1 MMRAATSLALCVLL
15 LVPASCKKQE
25 TAGVSAD
32 APAASVGVDLTPEQL
47 GELGAKIKKNPADAS
62 KLLSERGL
70 TEESFEAAIRSVTE
84 NKEAS
89 QRYTAAFRAAENG

>member
-15 LVPASCKKQE
+15 LVAPSCKKQE
-25 TAGVSAD
+25 TAGVSGD
-32 APAASVGVDLTPEQL
+32 VPGAAVGVDLTPEQL

-62 KLLSERGL
+62 KLLAERGL
-70 TEESFEAAIRSVTE
+70 TEVSFEAAIRKVTE

-89 QRYTAAFRAAENG
+89 ERYTAAFRAAENG